1 MAPEMRK
8 EVLDVEN
15 GITNQSKPHLI
26 PFLDCFDKIN

>member
-15 GITNQSKPHLI
+15 GVTNQSKPHLI
-26 PFLDCFDKIN
+26 SNFGLFG